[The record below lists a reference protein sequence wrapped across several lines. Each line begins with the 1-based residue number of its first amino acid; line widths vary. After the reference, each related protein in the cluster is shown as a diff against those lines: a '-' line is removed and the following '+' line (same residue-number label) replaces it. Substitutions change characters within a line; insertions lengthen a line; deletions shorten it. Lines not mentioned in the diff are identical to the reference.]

1 MEGKSAAQKMQDRL
15 ERIRA
20 KEKAAG
26 RSTQHHTPQH
36 AARPPMASQVGS
48 RAFVDAAQATYALDV
63 AELPADGA
71 WRARSPDTVR
81 AFRLSARAS

>member
-1 MEGKSAAQKMQDRL
+1 M
-15 ERIRA
+15 
-20 KEKAAG
+20 
-26 RSTQHHTPQH
+26 
-36 AARPPMASQVGS
+36 VV
-48 RAFVDAAQATYALDV
+48 VDAAQATYALDV